1 MRDEMSKHIIVSNEG
16 FTRTIAMRRPEKRNA
31 LTREMFLAMS
41 EAINSAQ
48 SDPAIRCLILGGRS
62 GVFSAGDDL
71 GEILEDATAE
81 PGPDRPRLVFL
92 RSLVNNRKPLI
103 AAVDGPAVGTGATM
117 VLHCDYVVASTASS
131 FSYPLIRYGLGPAG
145 ASSRLLPRIAGY
157 QRAFSMLVMG
167 RAISAEAAREAGFV
181 NAVVSPGQAISEAQR
196 LAREIGEL
204 QPDAVAMSRELLK
217 VSTDELLERM
227 DEEERLFA
235 ERLRLPSVVAAL
247 SRFLA
252 RDEE

>member
-1 MRDEMSKHIIVSNEG
+1 MSNHIIVSNER

-48 SDPAIRCLILGGRS
+48 SDPAIRCIILAGRS

-71 GEILEDATAE
+71 GEILEDATAQ

-92 RSLVNNRKPLI
+92 RSLVTSRKPLI

-117 VLHCDYVVASTASS
+117 VLHCDCVIASTTAS

-145 ASSRLLPRIAGY
+145 ASSALLPRMAGY
-157 QRAFSMLVMG
+157 QRAFSMLVLG
-167 RAISAEAAREAGFV
+167 RAMSAEAAREAGFV
-181 NAVVSPGQAISEAQR
+181 NVVVSPGQAISEAHR
-196 LAREIGEL
+196 VAREIGEL
-204 QPDAVAMSRELLK
+204 QPDAVDMSRQLLK
-217 VSTDELLERM
+217 SQTDELLQRM
-227 DEEERLFA
+227 EQEDQLLS

-252 RDEE
+252 RDEG